1 MIDIVVA
8 FLIALLM
15 GMGIGGAGF
24 LVIYLTMV
32 LGYGQ
37 VIAQG
42 TNLLF
47 FAIASLFAIVVHI
60 FKRKIK
66 LGQVLI
72 LSAFGSLGAFITS
85 HIANMVDPKI
95 PKIILGIL
103 LIFSGSTTIF
113 NIIKRKSNKN
123 K

>member
-1 MIDIVVA
+1 MDIVIS
-8 FLIALLM
+8 FFIALLM

-32 LGYGQ
+32 RGYGQ
-37 VIAQG
+37 IVAQG

-47 FAIASLFAIVVHI
+47 FAIAALFAIVIHL

-66 LGQVLI
+66 ISEVLLI
-72 LSAFGSLGAFITS
+72 SVFGSLGAFLTS
-85 HIANMVDPKI
+85 HLANIVDPKI
-95 PKIILGIL
+95 PKTVLGIL
-103 LIFSGSTTIF
+103 LVFSGSSTIF
-113 NIIKRKSNKN
+113 NIIKKKVNK